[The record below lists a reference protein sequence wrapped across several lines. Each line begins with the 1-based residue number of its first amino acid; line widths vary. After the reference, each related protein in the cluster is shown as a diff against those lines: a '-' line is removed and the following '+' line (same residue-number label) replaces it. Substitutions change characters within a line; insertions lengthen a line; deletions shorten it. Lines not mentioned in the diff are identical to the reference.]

1 MNPDDFWEL
10 SQGEINIKMV
20 GYAEE
25 REAQIAR
32 DWNLGQLLM
41 IGYHEPKKYPKLS
54 AMLPKRTKAKAKEET
69 FDDRIREHA
78 KKLGIKLPG

>member
-1 MNPDDFWEL
+1 MLPDDFWEL
-10 SQGEINIKMV
+10 SQGEINIKMI

-32 DWNLGQLLM
+32 DWNFGQLLM

-54 AMLPKRTKAKAKEET
+54 ALLPKKTQPKGET
-69 FDDRIREHA
+69 FNDRIKEHA